1 MCVCVC
7 VCVYASVCV
16 CVCFCVCVY
25 ILVDKE
31 HVTTYLLQ
39 VPRTVTNRESI
50 LSAHLSAFV
59 CVYRVQT
66 VCVYRVSKPTIDV
79 SCRSLSAN
87 EPLIIFAGKVLQKG
101 AIP

>member
-59 CVYRVQT
+59 CVFVF
-66 VCVYRVSKPTIDV
+66 IG
-79 SCRSLSAN
+79 CRN
-87 EPLIIFAGKVLQKG
+87 PLLTCLAGLFPQMSH
-101 AIP
+101 